1 MSRKP
6 PRISPP
12 WFAFPLACAAAIHF
26 AAVAAPT
33 MPAARSAPLHHAV
46 WRARNQI
53 IIDGQPTPLFWAV
66 GMADPNEIEEY
77 AGLGFNTIE
86 LALGAPSEDTWKAAS
101 DLAQAAAARGMYVLL
116 SLAPPKDA
124 LGDGASGF
132 RVSAL
137 DPGYRAAV
145 TAYLNPI
152 VGRGA
157 GLPGMAGWI
166 IEAVD
171 AEGLR
176 YNRADFAHY
185 LLRWHG
191 SAAEVSR
198 TWEAPIGDLGAV
210 TEGFVADLDSGKLLG
225 IGRASLDLARYRAQA
240 YADLL
245 DLWANEIH
253 RLDPKHVVL
262 AGRQHSYR
270 SAISVPTS
278 CDGMLLGLYPGVAE
292 DDLETHNIHGV
303 DIARRANQFA
313 ALPVLKVSA
322 APSGARLAEW
332 VAQAVL
338 HGAAGIGLADW
349 SDIRAH
355 EAVNRDL
362 RAALLV
368 TRELNL
374 CPRVVAATAAI
385 LYEPFAAGGF
395 AGSRPL
401 YGWLSSASTSEP
413 GKLFRA
419 LARGTVFGQIDY
431 LSESSLESVDLT
443 RYSVIIAPLALS
455 VTDSEQATIA
465 RYISGGGT
473 FLADLGV
480 GFAQSGSLERL
491 PPGLAAMF
499 GVSAGPGSQQGAV
512 NFMALAPSPRF
523 PSLRREMGTYSAES
537 RATFDPPT
545 YYVLLSN
552 GAAPVLAQWQSA
564 PAFAGIMAR
573 PQEQGWALYG
583 TTRLWQD
590 WRLGNPAFDVFHR
603 DLFGFASPIALK
615 QDAGVVPE
623 HEFGAFEDG
632 SLMLLKRGRELTEIL
647 LRNPR
652 GRVYRI
658 WGGMQEIRPASASAN
673 SLLIFGRSGFQLAE
687 PLPVE
692 VSVETERVLVQ
703 MVDYSAEGA
712 SLVLYGP
719 GTQIAADASAGLS
732 ATPAGEVT
740 ARVRI
745 ARGAYAVRPGSRHE
759 IRIRPLAKQQG
770 ALSEVTVGRDGILSF
785 DAPANTV
792 IIIRRVSAGPGAGSN
807 R

>member
-1 MSRKP
+1 V
-6 PRISPP
+6 
-12 WFAFPLACAAAIHF
+12 CAAIRL
-26 AAVAAPT
+26 AATEQSPV
-33 MPAARSAPLHHAV
+33 PAAQSASLHHAV

-53 IIDGQPTPLFWAV
+53 IIDSQPTPLLWAV

-77 AGLGFNTIE
+77 ARLGFNTIE
-86 LALGAPSEDTWKAAS
+86 LVLGAPSEDTWKAAG
-101 DLAQAAAARGMYVLL
+101 DLAQAAAARGMYLL
-116 SLAPPKDA
+116 LTLAPPQDA
-124 LGDGASGF
+124 LGDGSSRF
-132 RVSAL
+132 RLSPL
-137 DPGYRAAV
+137 DPAYRAAV
-145 TAYLNPI
+145 NAYLEPI
-152 VGRGA
+152 VERGA
-157 GLPGMAGWI
+157 KLPGAVGWI
-166 IEAVD
+166 IEGVD
-171 AEGLR
+171 LEALH
-176 YNRADFAHY
+176 YHRADFVHY
-185 LLRWHG
+185 LMRWYA

-198 TWEAPIGDLGAV
+198 AWEAPLGDFSAV
-210 TEGFVADLDSGKLLG
+210 TEASVANLDSGRPLG
-225 IGRASLDLARYRAQA
+225 IGRASLDLARYRAQV
-240 YADLL
+240 YAELL
-245 DLWANEIH
+245 DLWATEIH

-292 DDLETHNIHGV
+292 EDLETHNIHGV

-332 VAQAVL
+332 IARAVL
-338 HGAAGIGLADW
+338 HGAAGIGFANW
-349 SDIRAH
+349 SDIRAN
-355 EAVNRDL
+355 EALGRDV

-401 YGWLSSASTSEP
+401 YGWLSGASTSEP

-419 LARGTVFGQIDY
+419 LARGSVFGQIDY

-455 VTDSEQATIA
+455 LTDSEQAAIA

-473 FLADLGV
+473 FLADLGA

-491 PPGLAAMF
+491 PPGLAAIF
-499 GVSAGPGSQQGAV
+499 GIGPGPGSGQGAV
-512 NFMALAPSPRF
+512 NFMAMAPTPRF
-523 PSLRREMGTYSAES
+523 PSLRREVGTYSADNA
-537 RATFDPPT
+537 ATFDPPT

-590 WRLGNPAFDVFHR
+590 WRPGNPAFDAFHR
-603 DLFGFASPIALK
+603 DLFGFTSPIALK
-615 QDAGVVPE
+615 QDTGVVPE
-623 HEFGAFEDG
+623 HEFGVFEDG
-632 SLMLLKRGRELTEIL
+632 SVMLLKSGREFTEIL
-647 LRNPR
+647 VRNPQ

-658 WGGMQEIRPASASAN
+658 WGGMQEIRPAGASAN
-673 SLLIFGRSGFQLAE
+673 SVLIFGGSGLRLAE
-687 PLPVE
+687 PVPIE
-692 VSVETERVLVQ
+692 VSSDPGRVLAQV
-703 MVDYSAEGA
+703 VDYAAEGV
-712 SLVLYGP
+712 SFILYGP
-719 GTQIAADASAGLS
+719 ETRVAADASGGLS
-732 ATPAGEVT
+732 ATPGGEAT

-745 ARGAYAVRPGSRHE
+745 GRGAYAVRPGSRHE

-770 ALSEVTVGRDGILSF
+770 ALSEVTVGRDGVLTF

-792 IIIRRVSAGPGAGSN
+792 ITITRVSAGSRAGSN